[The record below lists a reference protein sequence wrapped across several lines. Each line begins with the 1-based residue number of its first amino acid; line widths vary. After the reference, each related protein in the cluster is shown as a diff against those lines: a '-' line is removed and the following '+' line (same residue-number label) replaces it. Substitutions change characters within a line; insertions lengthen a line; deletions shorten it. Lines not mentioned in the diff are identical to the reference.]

1 MSETNQFTPKYSD
14 IRVEDAELRFVLSG
28 NDEYG
33 FDKSVVNAI
42 RRTLL
47 TDIPTVGFKLYPN
60 GENND
65 LIMATNESSLHNEM
79 LLHRISFM
87 PYYIDPENYMRNHL
101 FECKVKHD
109 SKEPFRFV
117 TLNDINIYPLNSG
130 LSERLEKLFDDSY
143 DLSHEDEKI
152 IREKLSKTD
161 LDNYD
166 LTKPLSQKAKDEIF
180 RPFKFRGKEH
190 YCMITE
196 LKQTNTEGNYQ
207 ELHFYGSLSVA
218 YGSDDAKFQGVS
230 QATYSFKTD
239 DKLVDNVLMD
249 RIKLDKIEKDDVET
263 YSRKFKLREAER
275 YYYRDDIDESNVYD
289 FSIKSCHYYDSSR
302 ILKVAVKLLIQKCEN
317 FKLQMIE
324 YLKDEESIV
333 TVDEYKENIYHI
345 EVENESHTLGNL
357 YQSHMMRYLVDD
369 KTLVNI
375 FGYKKPHPL
384 EDKILFIV
392 SLNPG
397 HKLVVGDEVSK
408 ITNMFTFLIEGVDS
422 LINDLRILSKVT
434 DKAF

>member
-392 SLNPG
+392 SLNPS

>member
-109 SKEPFRFV
+109 GKEPFRFV

-180 RPFKFRGKEH
+180 RPFKFRGQEH

-207 ELHFYGSLSVA
+207 ELHFYGSLSVG
-218 YGSDDAKFQGVS
+218 YGSEDAKFQGVS

-345 EVENESHTLGNL
+345 EVEKESHTLGNL